1 MLGVREG
8 VGELNSMAKED
19 FTLEPSRM
27 SRGRNLT
34 NYKGGT
40 GWN

>member
-19 FTLEPSRM
+19 FTLEPSRDVQRKK
-27 SRGRNLT
+27 SNQL
-34 NYKGGT
+34 
-40 GWN
+40 